1 MLAMRL
7 ASVILSLF
15 LSIQTSSLFHLN
27 PTSLDVYSD
36 LKVPRHR
43 IFRFLILLLSLE
55 NHQNLLIKQKMH
67 FNNF

>member
-1 MLAMRL
+1 MLTMRL

-36 LKVPRHR
+36 PKVPRHR

-55 NHQNLLIKQKMH
+55 SHQNLQIKQKMH